1 MLYQSLKQQGY
12 QAETLVKNHYLAQGL
27 TLREQNWT
35 IPGGELDLVFESST
49 ELIFIEVK
57 SIDHTLDLDQYIG
70 KKKLKTLERS
80 IENYLMNHPSS
91 KDIRLD
97 VAFVQ
102 QGNILEIYENITN
115 T

>member
-35 IPGGELDLVFESST
+35 IPGGELDLIFESVE
-49 ELIFIEVK
+49 ELIFVEVK
-57 SIDHTLDLDQYIG
+57 SVEHTLDLDQYIS

-80 IENYLMNHPSS
+80 IETYLMDHPSS
-91 KDIRLD
+91 KDLRLD
-97 VAFVQ
+97 IAFVQ
-102 QGNILEIYENITN
+102 QGQILEIYEDVTN
-115 T
+115 A